1 MEFYQRK
8 CWNKIS
14 SHWNPTSL
22 SYGQK
27 RHVSNVGT
35 PHSESVWTV
44 GMTLRAKDI
53 PLNEFPCALK
63 TEQKINHKTNIS
75 KSEDVLS
82 LTHLER
88 KRLAPGFLIYHS
100 QYKYWV
106 PTPSWMLLVCTTYSI
121 RDYRFNSL
129 VTAQEFGVR
138 FCQTSHTA
146 NQNRK
151 IPFQITLDTG
161 MKNSPL
167 S

>member
-8 CWNKIS
+8 CSNKIT

-35 PHSESVWTV
+35 PHGESVWTV
-44 GMTLRAKDI
+44 SMTLRAKDI
-53 PLNEFPCALK
+53 PLNESPCALK

-75 KSEDVLS
+75 TSEDVLS

-88 KRLAPGFLIYHS
+88 KRL
-100 QYKYWV
+100 V
-106 PTPSWMLLVCTTYSI
+106 PSWMLLVCTTYSI

-129 VTAQEFGVR
+129 VTALECGVR
-138 FCQTSHTA
+138 FCQTSYTA